1 MADYAL
7 TNRAFAITPPG
18 SGKTALP
25 AATMWISFANSG
37 SQVLV
42 IDTVGGD
49 LAVSILL
56 PSGMWPIRATA
67 VYSGTSVTSIVGYSQ

>member
-7 TNRAFAITPPG
+7 TSRAFAITPPG
-18 SGKTALP
+18 AGKTAIN
-25 AATMWISFANSG
+25 ATEWISFANSG
-37 SQVLV
+37 VQVLV

-56 PSGMWPIRATA
+56 PSGMWPIRAAA
-67 VYSGTSVTSIVGYSQ
+67 VYSTTTVTSIVGYSQ